1 MNSYR
6 FATPARPSKRRT
18 ILERPYG
25 RCRRPGFL
33 STLRVLEIVHFA
45 NFWAI
50 GTEKNDTGRE
60 LEPNALI
67 GVEFFEFRQKLKNY
81 EFRGNSSFW
90 QSQGAIWID
99 SVLFE
104 VVPPILFFSFFSW
117 EYEFQDLALKFQ
129 NLVGNFEIWGRR
141 LKILGRNLKIW
152 GGNFKIWRRNLKI
165 WDRNLK
171 KLLLL
176 LLLLFDNRVS

>member
-1 MNSYR
+1 MENICGGQNSENSDR

-81 EFRGNSSFW
+81 EFLRNSSFW
-90 QSQGAIWID
+90 QSQDTIWVD

-104 VVPPILFFSFFSW
+104 VVPPILFFQLFH
-117 EYEFQDLALKFQ
+117 
-129 NLVGNFEIWGRR
+129 GNM
-141 LKILGRNLKIW
+141 
-152 GGNFKIWRRNLKI
+152 NFKIWR
-165 WDRNLK
+165 
-171 KLLLL
+171 
-176 LLLLFDNRVS
+176 